1 MRRTLAGVAL
11 AVTSMVALSF
21 LIPLAL
27 LVKSEVRSRAITVA
41 EQRAAALA
49 PVLALTTRPDE
60 VQQAVAE
67 LDGNGRLGVHLPGGR
82 LVGTAYA
89 PADAWRR
96 AARQQRTFALG
107 TDDGWV
113 HLQPVVLARD
123 RVAVVES
130 FVPRAEFERG
140 VGTSWLVMS
149 ALALAL
155 VAGSVLVAD
164 RLGARVVRASRD
176 LSRAA
181 NALGEGDLDRRLEPK
196 GPPELQEAGAA
207 FNTMAD
213 RVVELLAME
222 RELVADLSHRLR
234 TPLTALHLESERIAS
249 GLRREDADRLEAA
262 VTHLEEEL
270 DSIIKAARTPLS
282 AALAAPAP
290 PGPKAPC
297 EAARV
302 VSARMDFWSV
312 LAAQQDRECAVTV
325 TDEPTPVLLPEED
338 LAAAV
343 DALVGNVFR
352 HTPEGT
358 ALAVGVHR
366 TAHAVVVTVDDAG
379 PGIPDPERALA
390 RGASV
395 GGSTGLGLDIAHR
408 AADTG
413 RGRLEV
419 GRAPLGGARVLME
432 LELAPERAPGGERAS
447 HGRRRRA
454 WLRLPA
460 PSRVRSSRPG
470 RPRGARTG
478 KPGAGGPP

>member
-67 LDGNGRLGVHLPGGR
+67 LDGTGRLGVHLPGGR

-96 AARQQRTFALG
+96 AARQQRTFAQDTG
-107 TDDGWV
+107 DGWV

-312 LAAQQDRECAVTV
+312 LAAQQGRECAVTV

-352 HTPEGT
+352 HTPEST

-419 GRAPLGGARVLME
+419 DRAPLGGARVLME
-432 LELAPERAPGGERAS
+432 LELASERAPGGERAS

-454 WLRLPA
+454 WLRLPGL
-460 PSRVRSSRPG
+460 SRTRSPRPG
-470 RPRGARTG
+470 RPRGAQAG
-478 KPGAGGPP
+478 KPGTGGPP